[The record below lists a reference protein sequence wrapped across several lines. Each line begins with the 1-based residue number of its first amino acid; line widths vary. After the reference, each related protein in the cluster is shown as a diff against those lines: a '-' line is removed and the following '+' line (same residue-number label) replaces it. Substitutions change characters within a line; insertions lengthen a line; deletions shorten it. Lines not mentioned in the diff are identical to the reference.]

1 MNINPATHV
10 HSATHNITNCMHE
23 HHTTL
28 KGGASFKSEMQQS
41 IKEKEPPQTLKEAIN
56 ELAAINRKI
65 DSKHKIFG
73 TGNTLGNIVS
83 DTNGEGQEAVVMLM
97 PNSSAE
103 ARKGS
108 NGQLQVSPDMINEL
122 VMPRKSSLHPQAQSI
137 KEKSIA
143 ISGLSDFDTTSKNQ
157 SQNKKRKFIQLN
169 FKGINKRI
177 RKWLQVL
184 QEKSLENNK
193 NLDINK
199 REMKPLTQEYIL
211 DSYDKNGQYYQ
222 VEKQGIIDDYLN
234 KKA

>member
-10 HSATHNITNCMHE
+10 HSEMHHITNCMHE
-23 HHTTL
+23 HHTSL
-28 KGGASFKSEMQQS
+28 KSGASFKAEIQLN
-41 IKEKEPPQTLKEAIN
+41 KEQEPPQTLKEAIN
-56 ELAAINRKI
+56 ELVAINREI

-83 DTNGEGQEAVVMLM
+83 DTNGEGQEVVTMLM
-97 PNSSAE
+97 PDSSAE

-122 VMPRKSSLHPQAQSI
+122 VMPRKSSLYPQAQSI

-143 ISGLSDFDTTSKNQ
+143 ISSLSEYDTTSKNQ

-169 FKGINKRI
+169 FKGINKRV

-193 NLDINK
+193 SLDINK
-199 REMKPLTQEYIL
+199 KEMKPLTQEYIL

-222 VEKQGIIDDYLN
+222 VEKQGIIDDSLN
-234 KKA
+234 QKA